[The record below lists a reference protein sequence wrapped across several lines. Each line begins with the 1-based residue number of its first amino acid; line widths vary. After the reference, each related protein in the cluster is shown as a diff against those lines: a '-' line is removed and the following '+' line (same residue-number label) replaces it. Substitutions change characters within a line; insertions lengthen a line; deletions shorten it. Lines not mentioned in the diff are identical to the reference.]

1 MSAQSD
7 RASGWPVKA
16 VAPPKLTKTQWVI
29 VAVPGIV
36 LLAAAVLQLLNF
48 ADFTDSLSAVGLP
61 GPTVW
66 AVCVILA
73 ELWGAAGFFMWR
85 LSVGFRYVAYTMALA
100 VALFWFVES
109 LQLVTNNL
117 AHQLDNNAF
126 FGKLLKQEPGWWT
139 VLEATLLLFWVLY
152 AVRLMRDSQL
162 TARGNR

>member
-66 AVCVILA
+66 AVLCNTCRALGSCRF
-73 ELWGAAGFFMWR
+73 L
-85 LSVGFRYVAYTMALA
+85 YVAFKCWL
-100 VALFWFVES
+100 
-109 LQLVTNNL
+109 
-117 AHQLDNNAF
+117 
-126 FGKLLKQEPGWWT
+126 
-139 VLEATLLLFWVLY
+139 
-152 AVRLMRDSQL
+152 
-162 TARGNR
+162 